1 MRRIGSAYLIGAGHD
16 VASELASRSCELGKY
31 SDFIFLAK
39 SQDGDDVLVP
49 ADIDGAAELLD
60 RYVEHRVFNAK
71 VQKVRFAT
79 TARRLVVRVTD
90 L

>member
-1 MRRIGSAYLIGAGHD
+1 MRRIGSAYLISTAHD
-16 VASELASRSCELGKY
+16 VASELAARSCELGRY

-49 ADIDGAAELLD
+49 ADIDGAVELLD
-60 RYVEHRVFNAK
+60 RYVEHRVFAAK
-71 VQKVRFAT
+71 VQKVRFTT
-79 TARRLVVRVTD
+79 TARPLVVRVTD